1 MYSRPGHLCA
11 TWQTGS
17 HPLTFLPKPAILK
30 GHKRG
35 DPLSTYYVAQRQPDT
50 DGVQILWECV
60 SEVQA
65 QDEVDRINF
74 NLGHYG
80 IPSDYYAF
88 VTT

>member
-1 MYSRPGHLCA
+1 MTPV
-11 TWQTGS
+11 
-17 HPLTFLPKPAILK
+17 
-30 GHKRG
+30 
-35 DPLSTYYVAQRQPDT
+35 YYVAQRQPDT

-60 SEVQA
+60 SEAQA